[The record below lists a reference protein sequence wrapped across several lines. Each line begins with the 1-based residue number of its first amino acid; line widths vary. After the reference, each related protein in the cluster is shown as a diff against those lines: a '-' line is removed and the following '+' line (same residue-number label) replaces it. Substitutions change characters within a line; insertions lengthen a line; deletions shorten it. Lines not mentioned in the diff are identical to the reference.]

1 MEQWVLQEKQGLL
14 VNLVELD
21 FLVFLEQRETQG
33 VLVLKAAP
41 VFKDLAENLA
51 NLVCPESQEKW
62 VHPEKTE
69 VMERKEDLVF
79 PVLLV
84 LLDSLDQEANLV

>member
-14 VNLVELD
+14 ASLVELD
-21 FLVFLEQRETQG
+21 FLVFLEQRETQEE
-33 VLVLKAAP
+33 LVLKAVQ
-41 VFKDLAENLA
+41 VFKDHVENLA
-51 NLVCPESQEKW
+51 NLVCPESQGKW
-62 VHPEKTE
+62 VHLEKTE

>member
-21 FLVFLEQRETQG
+21 FLVFLEQRETQEE
-33 VLVLKAAP
+33 LVLKAVQ
-41 VFKDLAENLA
+41 VFKDHAGNLA
-51 NLVCPESQEKW
+51 NLVCPENQGKW
-62 VHPEKTE
+62 VHLEKTE

-79 PVLLV
+79 LVLLV